1 MFRRVILVLGLMW
14 GSANA
19 MTWAFEVGRELIQDA
34 PKIAGAIGAGAAII
48 YEATRPNSRTDN
60 PMPIM
65 GGMPKY
71 DSNPIEEFLS
81 DAMSKTLT
89 ETRK

>member
-34 PKIAGAIGAGAAII
+34 
-48 YEATRPNSRTDN
+48 TRPNSRTDN

-71 DSNPIEEFLS
+71 DSNPIEEFIS